1 MFQLHQEYLLVC
13 RNIHGIIRTK
23 NFNPHKDFYN
33 HWNSPGLN
41 YKSWGT
47 NLGKL
52 MNCLLSALYAF
63 WETKS
68 TNQGDYCYLLV
79 YCGSFW
85 TLKLRSGHHCVRH
98 SAPLEQEPG
107 SAWKRFGAEQTRQ
120 AKGGKGRAKLREETC
135 HSLGG
140 SCPGVCLGP
149 PASPEPCL
157 QDHPPEMRKRPGFLC
172 YIYIAAVDTLFLLLP

>member
-1 MFQLHQEYLLVC
+1 M
-13 RNIHGIIRTK
+13 
-23 NFNPHKDFYN
+23 
-33 HWNSPGLN
+33 
-41 YKSWGT
+41 
-47 NLGKL
+47 GKL

-63 WETKS
+63 WKTKS